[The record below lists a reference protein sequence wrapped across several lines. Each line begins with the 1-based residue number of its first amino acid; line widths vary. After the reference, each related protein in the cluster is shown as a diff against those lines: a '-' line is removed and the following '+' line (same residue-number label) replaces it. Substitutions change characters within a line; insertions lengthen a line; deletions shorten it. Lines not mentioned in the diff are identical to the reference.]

1 MGWAFFDGGRWIVQS
16 TPPDAF
22 SHITYLSPSTKTF
35 LTGSA
40 RLFYNLNMQKQQDI
54 EHKRWALAL
63 GELILAMNE
72 VDMLMWHI
80 HTSIFKT
87 PVAANWFGKT
97 ANERFKK
104 IRAMTMAAEK
114 SPAIDKLAELLVR
127 IELLFDTRNHVAHG
141 SLGLAIYANEEDV
154 AVGETFEMMRYHKE
168 SRQMKSI
175 TYGDLVNQT
184 KEAKQLSYEVSK
196 LEAMFRLHP
205 DFSKPHE
212 SQ

>member
-1 MGWAFFDGGRWIVQS
+1 
-16 TPPDAF
+16 
-22 SHITYLSPSTKTF
+22 
-35 LTGSA
+35 
-40 RLFYNLNMQKQQDI
+40 
-54 EHKRWALAL
+54 
-63 GELILAMNE
+63 
-72 VDMLMWHI
+72 
-80 HTSIFKT
+80 
-87 PVAANWFGKT
+87 
-97 ANERFKK
+97 
-104 IRAMTMAAEK
+104 MTMAAEK